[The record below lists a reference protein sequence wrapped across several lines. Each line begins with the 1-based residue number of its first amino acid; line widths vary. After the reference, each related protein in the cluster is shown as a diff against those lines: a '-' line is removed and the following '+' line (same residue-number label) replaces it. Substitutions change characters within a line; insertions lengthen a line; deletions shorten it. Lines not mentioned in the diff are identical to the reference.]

1 MSESQIALVV
11 RASVDQLAHLQE
23 CLPDW
28 ECVSVP
34 LNDEETAIR
43 SIRTAPTLA
52 IVYARKEEKN
62 TLAVCE
68 QLRNSP
74 QSSTTP
80 TCSSLAGMRSLR
92 GMPLLV
98 WEMRRSS

>member
-1 MSESQIALVV
+1 MA
-11 RASVDQLAHLQE
+11 
-23 CLPDW
+23 
-28 ECVSVP
+28 

-62 TLAVCE
+62 TLAICE

-80 TCSSLAGMRSLR
+80 I
-92 GMPLLV
+92 LLIITKYEIAQGNAV
-98 WEMRRSS
+98 TRMGKCGVHHSPI